1 MMMRT
6 ISEKDRME
14 TRLDLIRHIS
24 RIDLATG
31 ALVEG
36 LQPGRHH
43 SVFRGQGLE
52 FADIREYVPGDDL
65 RSIDWKVTARFDH
78 PFVREY
84 TEERDQTFYF
94 VVDISGSGSFGSG
107 ETKQR
112 KMLEVTAS
120 LAFAALRNND
130 RIGLCLCSDRVE
142 KFLPAG
148 RGKKHLVALLN
159 TLIDHRAASLKTDL
173 KAAGRFLGSVLSC
186 RSSIIILSD
195 FATPD
200 FQASLRLLRKRHE
213 VIGIQITDPREYEL
227 PDIGRVVFE
236 DPETGEQVSADT
248 SDPAFRERYR
258 ALAREADDVT
268 AAGFRQSGGG
278 FLTLR
283 TTDRYDIPLKGFFA
297 GLKCRGRR
305 HGRVC

>member
-1 MMMRT
+1 
-6 ISEKDRME
+6 ME
-14 TRLDLIRHIS
+14 TRRDLIRQIN

-31 ALVEG
+31 VLVEG
-36 LQPGRHH
+36 LQTGRHH
-43 SVFRGQGLE
+43 SVFRGHGLE
-52 FADIREYVPGDDL
+52 FADIREYVPGDDV
-65 RSIDWKVTARFDH
+65 RSIDWKVTARLDR

-107 ETKQR
+107 ETKQK

-130 RIGLCLCSDRVE
+130 RIGMCLCSDRVE

-148 RGKKHLVALLN
+148 RGRKHLVALFN
-159 TLIDHRAASLKTDL
+159 VLIDHRAASPKTDL
-173 KAAGRFLGSVLSC
+173 RAAARFLGSVLSR

-200 FQASLRLLRKRHE
+200 FRASLRLLGRRHE
-213 VIGIQITDPREYEL
+213 IIGIQVSDLRECEL

-236 DPETGEQVSADT
+236 DPETGEQVFADT
-248 SDPAFRERYR
+248 SDPAFRARYHT
-258 ALAREADDVT
+258 LVREADDAA
-268 AAGFRQSGGG
+268 AAGFRQAGGG
-278 FLTLR
+278 FLPLR
-283 TTDRYDIPLKGFFA
+283 TTDRYDIPLKRFFA
-297 GLKCRGRR
+297 GLKRGGKC